1 MEQTLRA
8 GLPALG
14 LTLPDGRVERLTR
27 YGAAVL
33 EQNQV
38 MNLTAITDP
47 VQCARL
53 HLLDSL
59 ALLTVADLAGKTV
72 IDVGTGAGMPGVPLK
87 LAEPS
92 IDLTLLDSTEKKI
105 NWLRTLLPR
114 LGSTATCVSA
124 RAEEFAAE
132 RRETF
137 DVAVSRAVARL
148 PMLCELCLPLVR
160 VGGWFYALKGPDAR
174 EEVAEAAGAIARL
187 GGGAPEIVQVAIPG
201 TDTAHC
207 IVKIPKLAPTP
218 AQYPRS
224 WGRIKKAP
232 L

>member
-14 LTLPDGRVERLTR
+14 LTLPDGRVEQLTR

-59 ALLTVADLAGKTV
+59 ALLTVAELAGKTV

-105 NWLRTLLPR
+105 NWLRTLLPQ
-114 LGSTATCVSA
+114 LGSEAACVSA

-174 EEVAEAAGAIARL
+174 EEVAEAADAIARL

>member
-14 LTLPDGRVERLTR
+14 LTLPDERVARLVR
-27 YGAAVL
+27 YGQSVL
-33 EQNQV
+33 EQNRV

-59 ALLTVADLAGKTV
+59 ALLTVADLAGQSV

-87 LAEPS
+87 LAEPT
-92 IDLTLLDSTEKKI
+92 IALTLLDSTEKKI
-105 NWLRTLLPR
+105 NWLRTLLPA
-114 LGSTATCVSA
+114 LGSEAECVSA
-124 RAEEFAAE
+124 RAEEYAASH
-132 RRETF
+132 REGY

-148 PMLCELCLPLVR
+148 RLLAELCLPLVR
-160 VGGWFYALKGPDAR
+160 VGGWFYALKGPDAA
-174 EEVAEAAGAIARL
+174 EELAEAENAIALL
-187 GGGAPEIVQVAIPG
+187 GGGAAEIVRVDVPG
-201 TDTAHC
+201 TDAAHC
-207 IVKIPKLAPTP
+207 VVKIQKLVPTP
-218 AQYPRS
+218 ARYPRA
-224 WGRIKKAP
+224 WGKMKKLP